1 MLLFAKARPSQARGI
16 AKVLEEFWVML
27 VLKVLKGESPMIIL
41 VSWLIEFIP
50 NYMLGRVGC

>member
-27 VLKVLKGESPMIIL
+27 VLKVSVVKSKTF
-41 VSWLIEFIP
+41 VSRIVTFCLRSELDGLP
-50 NYMLGRVGC
+50 RLS